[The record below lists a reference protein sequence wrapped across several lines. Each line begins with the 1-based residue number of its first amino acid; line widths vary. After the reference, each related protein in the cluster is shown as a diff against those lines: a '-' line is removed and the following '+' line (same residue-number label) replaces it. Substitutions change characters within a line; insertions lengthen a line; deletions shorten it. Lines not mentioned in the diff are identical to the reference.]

1 MRSRD
6 VAVPMKN
13 GNAGFIAKLGDTEK
27 LVIDEGF
34 KRSYIKC
41 AEGSGHIVIELRED
55 GEEGGFCFTRRGLR
69 GQKDVIGCA
78 EDDLRRRDLHGR
90 EGLPSPRVDELP
102 YERRVGIKN
111 VHYSFKS
118 AKFFP

>member
-13 GNAGFIAKLGDTEK
+13 WNAGFVAKLGDTEK

-41 AEGSGHIVIELRED
+41 AECSGHIVIELRED

-69 GQKDVIGCA
+69 WEKEVIGCA

-90 EGLPSPRVDELP
+90 EGLPSRRVDELP
-102 YERRVGIKN
+102 YEGRVGIKN